1 MSTSDNYLYVNS
13 SGYLKADSAKWVRND
28 GGTAYISSTESHAAD
43 STYRR
48 VTFDTVELGDDTF
61 YTISGSSGDYRITF
75 PSGYQLH
82 YVVVT
87 LEYTTSGTP
96 TVTADIRR
104 SAVAMETNIS
114 TSDDSRK
121 VMTIHTTMVV
131 TGGSGDYATFYL
143 NVSGSAITLQKC
155 RLTVIPLGI
164 VRV

>member
-1 MSTSDNYLYVNS
+1 MTILFIIFTIISATIDAELYN
-13 SGYLKADSAKWVRND
+13 SGYRFTDHTSRFLLRA
-28 GGTAYISSTESHAAD
+28 
-43 STYRR
+43 
-48 VTFDTVELGDDTF
+48 L
-61 YTISGSSGDYRITF
+61 
-75 PSGYQLH
+75 
-82 YVVVT
+82 VVVT

-131 TGGSGDYATFYL
+131 TGGSGDYATVYL
-143 NVSGSAITLQKC
+143 KVSGSAITLQKC